1 MGIGAAFAAGL
12 VKGFT
17 QNIER
22 EQTRRTAER
31 DRLKEYESMALKAVL
46 EGDATKSGFNAVQ
59 QMVQKGFENLD
70 NQKPIDIFGTRGED
84 VVMDMTSMQGLLD
97 SVGSNYLPGTG
108 TYQIGMDDDLYER
121 YTTDRGDMDKES
133 NLWFQTLNDH
143 RNKDKEAFDAHYK
156 ANPGD
161 MDILKGEYKKRML
174 HRIQGLRASTQE
186 GQKFVFSP
194 QSFANYDE
202 WVDLLG
208 LNSTAERGIRFD
220 ALKEATA
227 DVFTSSFEGAD
238 ADKGA
243 FTIISSHLLT
253 PTDETPYRK
262 NIRALSGEDDFM
274 AYSSGAFEM
283 TGADMGVL
291 TTVAESKGA
300 TLDEW
305 MYSFSK
311 NFNSVDKLS
320 DALMHVTNIANQ
332 TTQGKKINF
341 ASTDTVLKI
350 GEYLETEITN
360 DADLQMTIVGGL
372 MGDVLSVY
380 ERGLINEGL
389 MTEDAYKIG
398 TNREEGFKSVM
409 GGVSYNE
416 FKTRLSSATT
426 ARQQLE
432 LYKTIVN
439 DISTVKG
446 TLLDSAVAVAEGF
459 VGDTGTIDQLMD
471 MIGVSENDADYNS
484 IKAMAIRT
492 AKGGERAERDTL
504 AFIIAANMARAE
516 DSAGRLSDGDLQ
528 RNLQKLTGGYTTK
541 RGEILSIEQVIGSLD
556 SQIKNLDDINNAVL
570 AYGSEGM
577 TVELRTM
584 LRNMEVRDNALK
596 TWTRATYKPAIG
608 RLGEQGPISAADL
621 KGAKESEIFVVK
633 DGKGTLMVL
642 EGGQSGAIIGS
653 GGTVIRTGTIK
664 DLIDD
669 GVITQKSAGGAS
681 DVEPETQPEGGPET
695 SDEVFNNSEVD
706 TKQEDLPPPT
716 PAQEGQREVLGTT
729 GRMGSG
735 TERGLQGV
743 MQTQEIR
750 KTQQLAEATTEEG
763 GQVYYDEKTG
773 TYKTGELPDTK
784 PEAGAATPPK
794 PEAPQEQPIEPKPE
808 GPITIDSLDARAKGM
823 TQGADGYTHPDYP
836 GKTFKKRIIQSGPNE
851 GGDEFVEVTS

>member
-59 QMVQKGFENLD
+59 EMVQKGFENLD

-97 SVGSNYLPGTG
+97 SVGNNYLPGTG
-108 TYQIGMDDDLYER
+108 TYQISMDDDLYER

-143 RNKDKEAFDAHYK
+143 RNKDKEAFDAHFK

-227 DVFTSSFEGAD
+227 GVFTAGFEGTD
-238 ADKGA
+238 VDKGA
-243 FTIISSHLLT
+243 FTIVSSHLLT
-253 PTDETPYRK
+253 PTDDTQFRK
-262 NIRALSGEDDFM
+262 DIRALSGEDDFM

-283 TGADMGVL
+283 FGADMGVL

-305 MYSFSK
+305 MYGFSK
-311 NFNSVDKLS
+311 NFNSIDKLS
-320 DALMHVTNIANQ
+320 EALRHVTNIANE

-341 ASTDTVLKI
+341 ASNDTVLKI

-432 LYKTIVN
+432 LYKNIVS
-439 DISTVKG
+439 DITTVKG
-446 TLLDSAVAVAEGF
+446 TLLDSAVGAVEAF
-459 VGDTGTIDQLMD
+459 LGDTGTVDQFLS
-471 MIGVSENDADYNS
+471 MIGVDENHEDYDS
-484 IKAMAIRT
+484 MKAIALSK
-492 AKGGERAERDTL
+492 AKGGERAARDTL

-541 RGEILSIEQVIGSLD
+541 KGAILSIEQVMLSLD
-556 SQIKNLDDINNAVL
+556 NQIKNLDDINNAVL

-596 TWTRATYKPAIG
+596 TWTRANYKPAIG
-608 RLGEQGPISAADL
+608 RFGDTGPISADDL
-621 KGAKESEIFVVK
+621 KGARESEIFVVK
-633 DGKGTLMVL
+633 GGKGTLMVL

-706 TKQEDLPPPT
+706 TRQEDLPPPT
-716 PAQEGQREVLGTT
+716 PAQEGQGEVVGTT
-729 GRMGSG
+729 GRTGSG

-743 MQTQEIR
+743 MQTEEIR
-750 KTQQLAEATTEEG
+750 RTQQLAEAATEEG

-794 PEAPQEQPIEPKPE
+794 PEAPQEQPVEPKPE

-823 TQGADGYTHPDYP
+823 TQGPDGYTHPDYP